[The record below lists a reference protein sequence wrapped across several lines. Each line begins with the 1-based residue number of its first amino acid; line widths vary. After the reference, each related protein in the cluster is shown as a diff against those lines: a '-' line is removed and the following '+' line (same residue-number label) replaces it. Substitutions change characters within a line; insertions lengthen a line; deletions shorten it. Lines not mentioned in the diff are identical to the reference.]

1 MQPRALIAL
10 ARLAEQN
17 GDSARADALYR
28 QAAIEVV
35 DAVPD
40 IVPVESKG
48 TSMDKPNPLLGEW
61 TLELGFPPFA
71 RLGTDDF
78 APAIESAQA
87 EQIAELEAIVDD
99 PAAPT
104 FANTIEAFDR
114 SGHLLN
120 VIDLAFDA
128 MCNSATSPA
137 LQALELAMAP
147 KFAAHSNAIYL
158 NAGLFARIEAV
169 RQSGKLASLT
179 PEQQRLLD
187 RVHLD
192 FVRAGAKLAAADRQ
206 RYAAIRE
213 QLASLTTQFG
223 QNVLADE
230 TGFELEL
237 GADDLEG
244 LPESL
249 RATAFEAGS
258 ERGHAGRAV
267 ITLSRSL
274 IVPFLTFSTRR
285 ELRERAWRAWTGR
298 GESGASNDNRA
309 VLLQI
314 LTLRHEQA
322 RLHGY
327 ATYADYALADTM
339 AGSPAAARH
348 LLETVWKPARA
359 RALVEAGELQAIA
372 DQQGAGITLAAWD
385 WRFYAE
391 QVRRTRYDLSDDEV
405 RPYFELGRMVEAM
418 FDCAKRLF
426 GLEFKPRSDLQGWHA
441 DVQVSEVHDT
451 QRGRLVGLFV
461 QDNFARPGKRGGAWM
476 SALRW
481 QTRNLA
487 DGGSDLPIITNN
499 NNFAKGAPGQ
509 PTLLG
514 LDDVRTLFHEFGH
527 GLHGLLSDV
536 DYRRLSGTHV
546 LRDFVELPSQ
556 LFEHWAA
563 EPEVLKVHAR
573 HVVTGVAIPDELIE
587 RIAAAGRFNQ
597 GFESVE
603 YTSSALLDLA
613 AHSLDHHDDF
623 DADRFEREQL
633 AVIGMPAQI
642 VMRHRLP
649 HFLHLFQCDGYAAAY
664 YVYLWA
670 EVLDAD
676 GFQAF
681 VEAGNPFDAAV
692 AARLKRL
699 IYSSGGSR
707 DPVEAYREFRGRDAV
722 VDPMLVDRGLIA

>member
-1 MQPRALIAL
+1 
-10 ARLAEQN
+10 
-17 GDSARADALYR
+17 
-28 QAAIEVV
+28 
-35 DAVPD
+35 
-40 IVPVESKG
+40 
-48 TSMDKPNPLLGEW
+48 MDKPNPLLGEW
-61 TLELGFPPFA
+61 TLDLGFPPFA
-71 RLGTDDF
+71 RLGTDEF
-78 APAIESAQA
+78 APAIASAQS
-87 EQIAELEAIVDD
+87 EQIAEIDAIVAD

-104 FANTIEAFDR
+104 FENTIAAIDR
-114 SGHLLN
+114 SGHRLN
-120 VIDLAFDA
+120 VVDLLLDA
-128 MCNSATSPA
+128 LCSSATSPE
-137 LQALELAMAP
+137 LQALELALAP
-147 KFAAHSNAIYL
+147 KFAAHANAIYL

-169 RQSGKLASLT
+169 YGSADRSGLSAERL
-179 PEQQRLLD
+179 RLLD
-187 RVHLD
+187 RIRLD
-192 FVRAGAKLAAADRQ
+192 FVRAGAKLAPAERQ

-213 QLASLTTQFG
+213 RLASLTTRFG

-230 TGFELEL
+230 TGFELVL
-237 GADDLEG
+237 GPDDLDG
-244 LPESL
+244 LPDSL
-249 RATAFEAGS
+249 RATALEAGN
-258 ERGHAGRAV
+258 ERGHTGRHV

-274 IVPFLTFSTRR
+274 VVPFLTFSKRR
-285 ELRERAWRAWTGR
+285 DLREQAWRAWTGR
-298 GESGASNDNRA
+298 GASGASNDNRA
-309 VLLQI
+309 VLREI
-314 LTLRHEQA
+314 LVLRHEQA

-339 AGSPAAARH
+339 AGSPAAALR
-348 LLETVWKPARA
+348 LLETVWVPARE
-359 RALVEAGELQAIA
+359 RALVEAAELQAIA
-372 DQQGAGITLAAWD
+372 DQQGAGITLEAWD

-391 QVRRTRYDLSDDEV
+391 QVRVTRYKLSDDEV
-405 RPYFELGRMVEAM
+405 RPYFELGHMVEAL
-418 FDCAKRLF
+418 FDCARRLF

-441 DVQVSEVHDT
+441 DVRVHEVHDT

-461 QDNFARPGKRGGAWM
+461 QDNFARPNKRGGAWM

-481 QTRNLA
+481 QTRNLT
-487 DGGSDLPIITNN
+487 DGGHDLPIITNN
-499 NNFAKGAPGQ
+499 NNFAKGAPGE

-556 LFEHWAA
+556 LFEHWIT

-573 HVVTGVAIPDELIE
+573 HVTTGEPIPDELIA
-587 RIAAAGRFNQ
+587 RITAAGRFNQ

-603 YTSSALLDLA
+603 YTSSALVDMA

-633 AVIGMPAQI
+633 ALIGMPAQI
-642 VMRHRLP
+642 GMRHRLP
-649 HFLHLFQCDGYAAAY
+649 HFLHLFQGDGYAAGY

-676 GFQAF
+676 GYQAF
-681 VEAGNPFDAAV
+681 IEAGSPFDATV

-707 DPVEAYREFRGRDAV
+707 DPAEAYREFRGRDAV
-722 VDPMLVDRGLIA
+722 VEPMLIDRGLVS